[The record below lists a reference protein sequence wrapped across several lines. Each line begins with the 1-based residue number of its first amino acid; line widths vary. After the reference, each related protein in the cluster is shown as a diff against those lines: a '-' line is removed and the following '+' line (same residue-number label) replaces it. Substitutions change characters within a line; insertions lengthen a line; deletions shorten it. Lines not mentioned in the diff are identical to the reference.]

1 MGGRD
6 VWHGVMC
13 DVRHPRPKEARWLAQ
28 GAADNPPLETVVLP
42 RGEGSWATDLRLYRR
57 VCR

>member
-13 DVRHPRPKEARWLAQ
+13 DVRHPRQKEARWLAQ
-28 GAADNPPLETVVLP
+28 GAADKSAATTVVLP
-42 RGEGSWATDLRLYRR
+42 RGEGSWAADLIQYRR
-57 VCR
+57 VCS